1 MARLKSARLNPNL
14 AYGQVQNATMPG
26 TTGSMPNAQASPL
39 HAGQIDFSLASQIRQ
54 AKASAKL
61 DVTQSEYA
69 ESMKC
74 NQDIKNIYDAKR
86 YLGDTADKF
95 INAELRN
102 LNTQADYNEK
112 RIDEI
117 GQNIAES
124 EQRIEE
130 SKQKV
135 AESFAR
141 ELNIK
146 QDSANKIV
154 EKLYTGAKIEEIK
167 QNILESNSRISI
179 NKAEIVILQTQAPL
193 LGIEEQFAFTN
204 AYNKALSQDSLNR
217 KELNESTIR
226 EINARANKLI
236 QEKQSLKN
244 KFGATDWTGL
254 VNQIDDF
261 RIWLESLFK

>member
-1 MARLKSARLNPNL
+1 MKQAGLNPNL
-14 AYGQVQNATMPG
+14 AYGQVQNATMSG
-26 TTGSMPNAQASPL
+26 STGSMPNAQASPL
-39 HAGQIDFSLASQIRQ
+39 HSGQIDFALGSQISQ
-54 AKASAKL
+54 AKAAVNL
-61 DVTQSEYA
+61 DATQAEYTK
-69 ESMKC
+69 SMKR
-74 NQDIKNIYDAKR
+74 NQDIKNIFDAKR

-102 LNTQADYNEK
+102 LNTQADYNQK

-117 GQNIAES
+117 SQNIAES

-146 QDSANKIV
+146 QDTANKIV
-154 EKLYTGAKIEEIK
+154 EQLYTGAKINEVK
-167 QNILESNSRISI
+167 QNILESNSRISK
-179 NKAEIVILQTQAPL
+179 NEAEIVILQTQARL

-204 AYNKALSQDSLNR
+204 AYNKASILSQDALNR
-217 KELNESTIR
+217 KELNESTIK
-226 EINARANKLI
+226 EINARANKLL
-236 QEKQSLKN
+236 QEKQNLKK

-261 RIWLESLFK
+261 RIWLESLIK